1 MNIRQKV
8 LATDTRSQTDSWMTG
23 VLYCV
28 KDAGKS
34 KAKQALLSEVG
45 ESFNQHISQIVR

>member
-8 LATDTRSQTDSWMTG
+8 LAPDTRSQTDSWMTG

-28 KDAGKS
+28 KDAGKGI
-34 KAKQALLSEVG
+34 ANQAWLSEVG
-45 ESFNQHISQIVR
+45 ESLNQQISEIVR